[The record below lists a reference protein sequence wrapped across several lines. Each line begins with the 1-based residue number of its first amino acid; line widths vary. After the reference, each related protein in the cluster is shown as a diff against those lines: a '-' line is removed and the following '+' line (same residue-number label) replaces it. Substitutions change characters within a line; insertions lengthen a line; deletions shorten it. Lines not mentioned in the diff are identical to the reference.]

1 MKRAYHSMQ
10 LASLVA
16 GAGLALGGC
25 AAGPDFKPPAAPGTG
40 NYARGPLPPT
50 VSAPGA
56 GGASQHFVVGQDVL
70 AAWWES
76 FGSAPLNGL
85 IEQAFRA
92 NPNVAAAKAA
102 LREAQ
107 ESTAAQRAAFFPTL
121 SASYSPSRQRQGT
134 GTISPNLSSGEN
146 PYTLH
151 TAQLEISY
159 APDVFGLNRRT
170 VASLAAQEE
179 AERYQLQAT
188 YLTLAANVALAAIQE
203 ASLRA
208 QLASTQEMIEAE
220 TRLIKLI
227 QSEAAL
233 GYASGLDLAQQQA
246 ALAQARQNLPPLVK
260 QLEQSRNLLAV
271 LTGRLPSQAA
281 NADLDF
287 DLDKLQLPDALPL
300 SLPSR
305 LVERRPDV
313 RAAQAQWQAAS
324 ASVGI
329 AIANRLPQFSLSA
342 AYGGNATSFGQMFA
356 SDNLF
361 WNLTGNVAQTLFD
374 AGLLKHRQRA
384 AEAAL
389 DGAAAQYRAT
399 TLSAFQ
405 NVADTL
411 YAIEQDAEALRAA
424 VDAEAATRKTF
435 DLTRKQVELGGASML
450 AVLNAEQSYLQ
461 ARVTRVQA
469 QAARYADTVGLFQAL
484 GGAWQKQP

>member
-1 MKRAYHSMQ
+1 MKRAYNSMHVAVL
-10 LASLVA
+10 LAGV
-16 GAGLALGGC
+16 GLALGGC
-25 AAGPDFKPPAAPGTG
+25 AVGPDFKPPAAPRTD

-50 VSAPGA
+50 VSAPGP
-56 GGASQHFVVGQDVL
+56 GGASQHVVLGREVL

-92 NPNVAAAKAA
+92 NPNLGAAKAA

-121 SASYSPSRQRQGT
+121 SAGYSPSRQRQGT
-134 GTISPNLSSGEN
+134 GTISPNLASGAN

-170 VASLAAQEE
+170 VESLAAQEE
-179 AERYQLQAT
+179 AQRYQLQAT
-188 YLTLAANVALAAIQE
+188 YLTLATNVALAAIQE

-208 QLASTQEMIEAE
+208 QLASAQEMVEAE
-220 TRLIKLI
+220 TRLIELI
-227 QSEAAL
+227 QKEAAL

-287 DLDKLQLPDALPL
+287 DLDKFHLPEALPL

-305 LVERRPDV
+305 LVEQRPDV

-324 ASVGI
+324 ASAGI

-342 AYGGNATSFGQMFA
+342 AYGGDATSFGQMFA
-356 SDNLF
+356 SDNVF

-424 VDAEAATRKTF
+424 VNAEAATRKTF
-435 DLTRKQVELGGASML
+435 DLTRKQLGLGGANML

-484 GGAWQKQP
+484 GGGWQKLP